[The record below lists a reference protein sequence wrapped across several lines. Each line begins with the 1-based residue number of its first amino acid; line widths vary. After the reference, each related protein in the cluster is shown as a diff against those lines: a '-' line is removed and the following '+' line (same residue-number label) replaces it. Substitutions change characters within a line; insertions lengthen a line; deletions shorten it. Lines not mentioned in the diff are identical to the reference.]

1 MPSDILSLPAEELRS
16 SFAELD
22 DTKVSKAGEVKN
34 EL

>member
-1 MPSDILSLPAEELRS
+1 MPSDILSLQVEKFRS

-22 DTKVSKAGEVKN
+22 DTKMRKTGEVRN